1 MLGHCPSLVES
12 DPSSAL
18 MISCSDLFKPVSG
31 LLKSQVYK
39 PSPSPLGLIFYG
51 SAIHPAVMVSLCHG
65 TMLLGV
71 SPLYFSFTGHLV
83 LFIVH

>member
-1 MLGHCPSLVES
+1 MLGHCPALVDS
-12 DPSSAL
+12 DPFPAL
-18 MISCSDLFKPVSG
+18 MISCSDLFKPASG

-39 PSPSPLGLIFYG
+39 PNPSPLGLIFYRR
-51 SAIHPAVMVSLCHG
+51 AIHPAVMVSLYHR
-65 TMLLGV
+65 TMLLRV